1 LSSCATAKALSFRS
15 LAAMGSDGLL
25 QRRDAAP
32 GTRRR
37 SAACWRGSRP
47 NELFDCIAKGLIK
60 PEVKVPYEVNGR
72 QFEEM
77 IVYDDGDTKT
87 TRASVFMQPD

>member
-1 LSSCATAKALSFRS
+1 
-15 LAAMGSDGLL
+15 
-25 QRRDAAP
+25 
-32 GTRRR
+32 
-37 SAACWRGSRP
+37 
-47 NELFDCIAKGLIK
+47 LIK